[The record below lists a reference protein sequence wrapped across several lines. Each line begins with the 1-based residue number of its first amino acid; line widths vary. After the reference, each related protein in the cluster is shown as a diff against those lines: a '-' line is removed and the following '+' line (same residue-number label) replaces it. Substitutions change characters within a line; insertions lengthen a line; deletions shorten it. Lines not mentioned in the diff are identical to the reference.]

1 MHKKETVKKKEKDER
16 TDQCGAAAQRNP
28 CMQKLE

>member
-1 MHKKETVKKKEKDER
+1 MHKKETVKKKKDER